1 MVADWI
7 MTVSDEAAAAA
18 AAINRKY
25 TKKDFYSL
33 LSMAAIKE
41 VPAWPPRPLSSAHKR
56 ESLNAIFHVY
66 TFIHQT
72 DVGQNPILLSS
83 NAVDAGG

>member
-1 MVADWI
+1 MLADWI

-18 AAINRKY
+18 AAVNRKY

-33 LSMAAIKE
+33 VSVAAIKE
-41 VPAWPPRPLSSAHKR
+41 VPACLPSPSLLRTREGTVERHLSCVH
-56 ESLNAIFHVY
+56 
-66 TFIHQT
+66 IHQT